1 MRQPLFILFLQIRR
15 AIDDD
20 AARLF
25 HDCEISLCRRQGFF
39 QSLAVPFF
47 DAHLGT
53 ADLFRRSRLFL
64 SIFRQKVTDVD
75 VFTIFDFDG
84 YRHGPAV
91 LEDDLVAA
99 IVEDTDR
106 VALRIGVA
114 PFVFPIGLGIAD
126 GGQVGDRCFFGIG
139 LALRV
144 LALLGFSR
152 LLLLGLGLLF
162 LRLRIGRRCRR
173 TSGSYQ
179 GEEQK
184 DKGKITFHK

>member
-99 IVEDTDR
+99 IVEDADR
-106 VALRIGVA
+106 VALRVGMA
-114 PFVFPIGLGIAD
+114 PFIFPIGLGIAD
-126 GGQVGDRCFFGIG
+126 GRQVGDRRFFRVG
-139 LALRV
+139 LALRI
-144 LALLGFSR
+144 LT
-152 LLLLGLGLLF
+152 LLLSPGCCCWVWVCCFCGWELVGVAGVQPAAMSVKSM
-162 LRLRIGRRCRR
+162 R
-173 TSGSYQ
+173 T
-179 GEEQK
+179 
-184 DKGKITFHK
+184 IVR

>member
-99 IVEDTDR
+99 IVEDADR
-106 VALRIGVA
+106 VALWPHSFSQSAWVSPMVGRLATAVSLVSVWL
-114 PFVFPIGLGIAD
+114 FVSWPCLVSPGCCCWVWVCCFCGCEL
-126 GGQVGDRCFFGIG
+126 VGDAGVHP
-139 LALRV
+139 AATRV
-144 LALLGFSR
+144 KS
-152 LLLLGLGLLF
+152 
-162 LRLRIGRRCRR
+162 RR
-173 TSGSYQ
+173 TRVR
-179 GEEQK
+179 
-184 DKGKITFHK
+184 

>member
-99 IVEDTDR
+99 IVEDADR

-126 GGQVGDRCFFGIG
+126 GRQVGDR
-139 LALRV
+139 RWY
-144 LALLGFSR
+144 R
-152 LLLLGLGLLF
+152 
-162 LRLRIGRRCRR
+162 
-173 TSGSYQ
+173 SGSSCPGPAWFLPAVAAGSGSAVSAAANWSAMPAYIRQ
-179 GEEQK
+179 LPG
-184 DKGKITFHK
+184 